1 MLKGVSPS
9 LITLITSVINES
21 LAEGNVLGSLQ
32 VGKMTLIDKKKLSL
46 EVIKKPS
53 TTVSSVVLSIITKI
67 FSKTHEQD
75 M

>member
-1 MLKGVSPS
+1 MLKGASPS
-9 LITLITSVINES
+9 LKTLITSVINES

-46 EVIKKPS
+46 EVTKKPS

-67 FSKTHEQD
+67 FS
-75 M
+75 